1 MHLFEYLLFCRRDD
15 NLIEVP
21 LDIMPKFDFTEITEM
36 DVEKAFSF
44 TSEIIALEIMNRIMI
59 TVFEVGR
66 TIFKIIKRIVI

>member
-1 MHLFEYLLFCRRDD
+1 M
-15 NLIEVP
+15 IEVP